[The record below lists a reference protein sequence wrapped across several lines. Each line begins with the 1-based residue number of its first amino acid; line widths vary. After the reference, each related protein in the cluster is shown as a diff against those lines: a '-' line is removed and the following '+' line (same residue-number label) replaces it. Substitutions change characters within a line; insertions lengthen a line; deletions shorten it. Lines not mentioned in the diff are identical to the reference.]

1 MRPNV
6 EFRVDL
12 PKTNPSLA
20 KSHLQRH
27 MATRKKTAPNNF
39 LMSFFIFF
47 QIKKELQKMQRNIFK
62 V

>member
-12 PKTNPSLA
+12 PKKNPALA

-27 MATRKKTAPNNF
+27 VATRKKPPP
-39 LMSFFIFF
+39 
-47 QIKKELQKMQRNIFK
+47 RNSTLTDSQTDSSEVTFDK
-62 V
+62 TTVYQ